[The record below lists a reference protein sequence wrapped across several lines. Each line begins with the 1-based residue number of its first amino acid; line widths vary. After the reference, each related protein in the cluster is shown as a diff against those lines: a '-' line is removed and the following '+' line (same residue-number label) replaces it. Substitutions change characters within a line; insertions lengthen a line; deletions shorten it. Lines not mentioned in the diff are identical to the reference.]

1 MPATQTGY
9 GPAAP
14 AYEGMIASAE
24 LATAIS
30 RNAED
35 AAGIGF
41 GKAAYQGTADNGIR
55 ASGSVFR
62 GVTLVDHNVRPTNGD
77 AYARGDSVPVLVRGV
92 VWVTVANNVAVGA
105 SAYLTGSGGFTAN
118 PSGTTAIPNAS
129 FDSSAAAGGLAKLR
143 LK

>member
-1 MPATQTGY
+1 MPAIQTSY

-35 AAGIGF
+35 AGGIGF
-41 GKAAYQGTADNGIR
+41 GKAAFQGTAEAGIR
-55 ASGSVFR
+55 AAGSVFR
-62 GVTLVDHNVRPTNGD
+62 GVTLVDHNARPANGD
-77 AYARGDSVPVLVRGV
+77 AYARGDSVPMLIRGV
-92 VWVTVANNVAVGA
+92 VWVVAAAAVQAGA
-105 SAYLTGSGGFTAN
+105 PAYVTAAGGFTASA
-118 PSGTTAIPNAS
+118 SGNSAIPNAS
-129 FDSSAAAGGLAKLR
+129 FDSPAAAGGLAKLR

>member
-1 MPATQTGY
+1 MPATQTSY
-9 GPAAP
+9 GPAAA

-41 GKAAYQGTADNGIR
+41 GKAAFQGTAEAGIR
-55 ASGSVFR
+55 AAGSVFR
-62 GVTLVDHNVRPTNGD
+62 GVTLVDHNARPANGD
-77 AYARGDSVPVLVRGV
+77 AYARGDSVPVLIRGV
-92 VWVTVANNVAVGA
+92 VWITVVNGVAAGA
-105 SAYLTGSGGFTAN
+105 PAYVTGSGGFTAN
-118 PSGTTAIPNAS
+118 ASGTTAIPNAS
-129 FDSSAAAGGLAKLR
+129 FDSSASAGGLAKLR